1 MVSIKYSGEHG
12 NMKRRTFLKGTVA
25 SSALAVAA
33 GAGLLRSG
41 QVLAAEW
48 PAAAF
53 GAKDVAAASKAA
65 FGSEG
70 ADSKDIKIKAP
81 LQAEN
86 GAVVPVK
93 VETSLA
99 DVKSIAI
106 MVAENPSPLA
116 TKVDFSGDAVG
127 YYSTR
132 VKMGKTSDILVYVNS
147 VGKVLKASAMVKVTV
162 GGCGG

>member
-1 MVSIKYSGEHG
+1 
-12 NMKRRTFLKGTVA
+12 MKRRTFLKGTIA

-41 QVLAAEW
+41 QVLAADW

-53 GAKDVAAASKAA
+53 AAKDLASATKEV
-65 FGSEG
+65 FGSDG
-70 ADSKDIKIKAP
+70 TDSADIKIKAP

-93 VETSLA
+93 VETTLA

-106 MVAENPSPLA
+106 MVAKNPTPLA

-132 VKMGKTSDILVYVNS
+132 VKMGKTSDVVAYVNS
-147 VGKVLKASAMVKVTV
+147 GGKIMKASAMVKVTV

>member
-1 MVSIKYSGEHG
+1 
-12 NMKRRTFLKGTVA
+12 MKRRTFLKGTVA

-41 QVLAAEW
+41 QVLAADW
-48 PAAAF
+48 PASAF
-53 GAKDVAAASKAA
+53 AAKDLATATKEAM
-65 FGSEG
+65 GSDGKE
-70 ADSKDIKIKAP
+70 SKDIKIKAP

-86 GAVVPVK
+86 GAVVPIK

-106 MVAENPSPLA
+106 MVANNPTPMA
-116 TKVDFSGDAVG
+116 TKVDFSGDSVG

-132 VKMGKTSDILVYVNS
+132 VKMGKTSDVVAYVNS
-147 VGKVLKASAMVKVTV
+147 GGKVLKASAMVKVTV

>member
-1 MVSIKYSGEHG
+1 
-12 NMKRRTFLKGTVA
+12 MKRRTFLKGTVA

-41 QVLAAEW
+41 QVLAADW
-48 PAAAF
+48 ATDAF
-53 GAKDVAAASKAA
+53 NAKDVASASKAA
-65 FGSEG
+65 FGSDG
-70 ADSKDIKIKAP
+70 AADSQDIKIKAP

-93 VETSLA
+93 VESTLA
-99 DVKSIAI
+99 DIKSMAI
-106 MVAENPSPLA
+106 MVAKNPTPLA
-116 TKVDFSGDAVG
+116 TKVDFSGDSVG
-127 YYSTR
+127 YYSTH

-147 VGKVLKASAMVKVTV
+147 GGKILKASAMVKVTV

>member
-1 MVSIKYSGEHG
+1 
-12 NMKRRTFLKGTVA
+12 MKRRTFLKGTVA
-25 SSALAVAA
+25 TSALAVAA

-41 QVLAAEW
+41 QALAAEW
-48 PAAAF
+48 PKAAF
-53 GAKDVAAASKAA
+53 EAGDVAAAGKAA
-65 FGSEG
+65 FGSDG
-70 ADSKDIKIKAP
+70 ATSKDIKIKAP

-106 MVAENPSPLA
+106 FVAKNPKPLA
-116 TKVDFSGDAVG
+116 TKVDFSGDSVG

-132 VKMGKTSDILVYVNS
+132 VKMGKTSDVIVYVNS
-147 VGKVLKASAMVKVTV
+147 GGKILKASAMVKVTV

>member
-1 MVSIKYSGEHG
+1 
-12 NMKRRTFLKGTVA
+12 MKRRTFLKGTVA
-25 SSALAVAA
+25 TSALAVAA

-41 QVLAAEW
+41 QALAAEW
-48 PAAAF
+48 PTAAF
-53 GAKDVAAASKAA
+53 EAGDVAAAGKAA
-65 FGSEG
+65 FGSDG
-70 ADSKDIKIKAP
+70 AADSQDIKIKAP

-93 VETSLA
+93 VESTLA
-99 DVKSIAI
+99 DIKSMAI
-106 MVAENPSPLA
+106 MVAKNPTPLA
-116 TKVDFSGDAVG
+116 TKVDFSGNSVG

-147 VGKVLKASAMVKVTV
+147 GGKILKASAMVKVTV

>member
-1 MVSIKYSGEHG
+1 
-12 NMKRRTFLKGTVA
+12 MKRRTFLKGTVA
-25 SSALAVAA
+25 SSALVVAA
-33 GAGLLRSG
+33 GAGLLKSG
-41 QVLAAEW
+41 QVLAAGRN
-48 PAAAF
+48 AAAF
-53 GAKDVAAASKAA
+53 DAKDVASASKAA
-65 FGSEG
+65 FGSDG

-93 VETSLA
+93 IETSLA

-106 MVAENPSPLA
+106 MVAKNPTPLA

-127 YYSTR
+127 FYSTR
-132 VKMGKTSDILVYVNS
+132 VKMGKTSDVIVYVNS
-147 VGKVLKASAMVKVTV
+147 GGKILKASAMVKVTV

>member
-1 MVSIKYSGEHG
+1 VSIFKNYGELG

-25 SSALAVAA
+25 SSALVVAA
-33 GAGLLRSG
+33 GAGLLKSG

-48 PAAAF
+48 NKEAFTARELGAA
-53 GAKDVAAASKAA
+53 VKAA
-65 FGSEG
+65 MCGDG
-70 ADSKDIKIKAP
+70 ATSQDIKIKAP

-86 GAVVPVK
+86 GAVVPIK

-106 MVAENPSPLA
+106 IVAKNPTPLA
-116 TKVDFSGDAVG
+116 TKVDLAGDATG

-132 VKMGKTSDILVYVNS
+132 VKMGSTSDVIAYVNS
-147 VGKVLKASAMVKVTV
+147 GGKVLKNSAMVKVTV

>member
-1 MVSIKYSGEHG
+1 
-12 NMKRRTFLKGTVA
+12 MKRRTFLKGTVA

-41 QVLAAEW
+41 QVLAADW
-48 PAAAF
+48 ATDAF
-53 GAKDVAAASKAA
+53 NAKDVAAATKAV
-65 FGSEG
+65 FGSDSA
-70 ADSKDIKIKAP
+70 ADSADIKILAP

-93 VETSLA
+93 VESSLPGI
-99 DVKSIAI
+99 KSIAI
-106 MVAENPSPLA
+106 MVAKNPTPLA

-127 YYSTR
+127 FYSTR
-132 VKMGKTSDILVYVNS
+132 VKMGATSDVIAYVNS
-147 VGKVLKASAMVKVTV
+147 GGKILKTSAMVKVTV

>member
-1 MVSIKYSGEHG
+1 
-12 NMKRRTFLKGTVA
+12 MKRRTFLKGTVA
-25 SSALAVAA
+25 SSALVVAA
-33 GAGLLRSG
+33 GAGLLKSG
-41 QVLAAEW
+41 QVLAAGRN
-48 PAAAF
+48 AAAF
-53 GAKDVAAASKAA
+53 DAKDVASASKAA

-70 ADSKDIKIKAP
+70 THSDKITIKAP

-93 VETSLA
+93 IETDLA

-106 MVAENPSPLA
+106 LVDKNPTPLA
-116 TKVDFSGDAVG
+116 AKVDFSGKSVG

-132 VKMGKTSDILVYVNS
+132 VKMGKTSDIIVYVNS
-147 VGKVLKASAMVKVTV
+147 GGKIMKNKAMVKVTV

>member
-1 MVSIKYSGEHG
+1 
-12 NMKRRTFLKGTVA
+12 MKRRTFLKGTVA

-48 PAAAF
+48 SAAAF
-53 GAKDVAAASKAA
+53 GAKDVASASKAA

-70 ADSKDIKIKAP
+70 TDSKDIKIKAP

-106 MVAENPSPLA
+106 MVAKNPSPLA

-147 VGKVLKASAMVKVTV
+147 GGKVLKASAMVKVTV

>member
-1 MVSIKYSGEHG
+1 
-12 NMKRRTFLKGTVA
+12 MKRRTFLKGTVA
-25 SSALAVAA
+25 TSALAVAA

-41 QVLAAEW
+41 QALAAEW
-48 PAAAF
+48 PTAAF
-53 GAKDVAAASKAA
+53 GAADVAAASKAA
-65 FGSEG
+65 FGSDG
-70 ADSKDIKIKAP
+70 AKSKDIKIKAP

-106 MVAENPSPLA
+106 MVAKNPKPLA
-116 TKVDFSGDAVG
+116 TKVDFSGDSVG

-132 VKMGKTSDILVYVNS
+132 VKMGKTSDIVVYVNS
-147 VGKVLKASAMVKVTV
+147 GGKILKASAMVKVTV

>member
-1 MVSIKYSGEHG
+1 
-12 NMKRRTFLKGTVA
+12 MKRRTFLKGTVA
-25 SSALAVAA
+25 SSALVVAA

-48 PAAAF
+48 PKEAFTARELGAA
-53 GAKDVAAASKAA
+53 VKAA
-65 FGSEG
+65 MGGDG
-70 ADSKDIKIKAP
+70 ATSQDIKIKAP

-86 GAVVPVK
+86 GAVVPIK

-106 MVAENPSPLA
+106 MVAKNPTPLA
-116 TKVDFSGDAVG
+116 TKVDLAGGATG

-132 VKMGKTSDILVYVNS
+132 VKMGSTSDVIAYVNS
-147 VGKVLKASAMVKVTV
+147 GGKVFKNSAMVKVTV

>member
-1 MVSIKYSGEHG
+1 
-12 NMKRRTFLKGTVA
+12 MKRRTFLKGTVA

-33 GAGLLRSG
+33 GAGLLKSG
-41 QVLAAEW
+41 QVLAADW
-48 PAAAF
+48 AADAF
-53 GAKDVAAASKAA
+53 NARDLASATKSAVGGDGAASA
-65 FGSEG
+65 
-70 ADSKDIKIKAP
+70 DIKIKAP

-106 MVAENPSPLA
+106 MVAENPTPLA
-116 TKVDFSGDAVG
+116 TKVDLSGNAVG
-127 YYSTR
+127 FYSTR
-132 VKMGKTSDILVYVNS
+132 VKMGKTSEVIAYVNS
-147 VGKVLKASAMVKVTV
+147 GGKILKSTATVKVTV

>member
-1 MVSIKYSGEHG
+1 
-12 NMKRRTFLKGTVA
+12 MKRRTFLKGTVA

-147 VGKVLKASAMVKVTV
+147 GGKVLKASAMVKVTV

>member
-1 MVSIKYSGEHG
+1 
-12 NMKRRTFLKGTVA
+12 MKRRTFLKGTVA

-41 QVLAAEW
+41 QVLAADW
-48 PAAAF
+48 ATDAF
-53 GAKDVAAASKAA
+53 NAKDVTSASKAA
-65 FGSEG
+65 FGSDG
-70 ADSKDIKIKAP
+70 AADSQDIKIKAP

-93 VETSLA
+93 VESTLA
-99 DVKSIAI
+99 DIKSMAI
-106 MVAENPSPLA
+106 MVAKNPTPLA
-116 TKVDFSGDAVG
+116 TKVDFSGDSVG

-132 VKMGKTSDILVYVNS
+132 VKMGKTSDIIVYVNS
-147 VGKVLKASAMVKVTV
+147 GGKILKASAMVKVTV